1 MLPWTL
7 AFTTLLLQTLK
18 VDAKHLWASQKETS
32 KGEPGTKSQI
42 RQVLTVTML
51 RSRLLRPRR
60 YMDTTREHHG
70 TLHTQ
75 TRL

>member
-32 KGEPGTKSQI
+32 KVEPNHTGPWGPKAQLYKFIFTKLPLCYI
-42 RQVLTVTML
+42 
-51 RSRLLRPRR
+51 
-60 YMDTTREHHG
+60 HG
-70 TLHTQ
+70 
-75 TRL
+75 